1 MTFAPGVRWKG
12 HTWLILGASSSV
24 ARAFARLA
32 AEGGADLLLAG
43 RDRADI
49 ERTAADIRLRTGR
62 SVEVLYFDADPYTD
76 HLGFAEACRAKVAA
90 AEGQREGQC
99 LDVFLAFG
107 AGPSQ
112 GDIDRDFTLAQRAI
126 TVNYTGAVSVL
137 ARLAPILEAQRGGQV
152 VVLTSVAGDRG
163 RKKNY
168 VYGSA
173 KAGLNAYL
181 QGLRGRLHAAGVGVT
196 TVKAGFLDTAMT
208 YGLPGMFLVASPGP
222 CARAC
227 LAHAAKRREIA
238 YFPGYWRFI
247 MAIVKAIPERWF
259 KRLSI

>member
-1 MTFAPGVRWKG
+1 MTLPWTG
-12 HTWLILGASSSV
+12 HTWLVLGASSSV

-62 SVEVLYFDADPYTD
+62 SVDVLYFDADPYTD
-76 HLGFAEACRAKVAA
+76 HAGFAEACRAKVAA
-90 AEGQREGQC
+90 VEGQY

-107 AGPSQ
+107 AMPSQ
-112 GDIDRDFTLAQRAI
+112 EDIDRDFTLAQQAI
-126 TVNYTGAVSVL
+126 TVNYTGAVSIL
-137 ARLAPILEAQRGGQV
+137 ARLAPVLESRRGGRV

-163 RKKNY
+163 RGKNY

-173 KAGLNAYL
+173 KAGLNTYL
-181 QGLRGRLHAAGVGVT
+181 QGLRGRLHGAGVSVT

-208 YGLPGMFLVASPGP
+208 YGLPGMFKVAPPGL

-238 YFPGYWRFI
+238 YFPGFWRFV
-247 MAIVKAIPERWF
+247 MAILKAIPERWF
-259 KRLSI
+259 KRLSIR